1 MTVRYP
7 NNGTYATTVMNLY
20 ITTNYTASFSD
31 LQPPYFT
38 PALTAQSYTVGTPI
52 LKITLHP
59 YDSNPTDVITVS
71 LIGTYSYISSLVGS
85 ILSIYTTSAAD
96 VGDHTITLQLSDGS
110 YIPQFSLILIINAA
124 STNTP
129 PYFITTPLTE
139 QVVYQGQTI
148 IFNLPAVV
156 DPDTGDLAK
165 IIVTVL

>member
-1 MTVRYP
+1 MTVTQP
-7 NNGTYATTVMNLY
+7 DNGTYATTVMNLY

-38 PALTAQSYTVGTPI
+38 PALTTQSYTVGNPI

-71 LIGTYSYISSLVGS
+71 LFGSYSFVSSLVGS
-85 ILSIYTTSAAD
+85 ILSIYSTSAAD
-96 VGDHTITLQLSDGS
+96 VGAHTITLQLSDGS
-110 YIPQFSLILIINAA
+110 YIPQFSFILTIIPA
-124 STNTP
+124 TNTP
-129 PYFITTPLTE
+129 PSFITTSLTE
-139 QVVYQGQTI
+139 QVVYQGQTFL
-148 IFNLPAVV
+148 FNLPAVV